1 MLLQD
6 FISVCVCVCERH
18 RCVWR
23 ERERK
28 TGPTDIYK
36 LFLRHIQKIEGNPH
50 TCVPELFF
58 PRLSVAASAT
68 QDNTIK

>member
-6 FISVCVCVCERH
+6 SISVCECH
-18 RCVWR
+18 RCVW
-23 ERERK
+23 RERK

-36 LFLRHIQKIEGNPH
+36 LFLRHIQKIH
-50 TCVPELFF
+50 TCVPELLF
-58 PRLSVAASAT
+58 PQLSVAASAT